1 MDAKTLRE
9 KILDYVLITLGC
21 ALYVVAWTSF
31 MLPSGIV
38 SGGLTGA
45 CAILSM
51 ATGVP
56 VDVYYISF
64 NVVLILLAT
73 LIMGISFGA
82 KTIYAIL
89 VSTVLL
95 RVMGSESMNFLKCM
109 PGEALYLEDRILVP
123 LIGGL
128 LEAVGIGLILQ
139 RGGSTGGLDIFVL
152 LINKFWPVSP
162 GKVYLYFDV
171 IIIASLLLIPG
182 HTFADVIYG
191 YVAMAAF
198 TFSVDFVLMGRQSTV
213 QLMIFSEHYPEI
225 ADYINREMDRGVTV
239 LKATGWFSKSDR
251 PVLLVL
257 VRKYQLTEVTKAV
270 KSVDPKAFV
279 SVVPANDVYG
289 EGFGEIKAGI
299 QSGRKKTKKLK
310 QEQ

>member
-1 MDAKTLRE
+1 MEKNALWE
-9 KILDYVLITLGC
+9 KIWDYVLITLGC
-21 ALYVVAWTSF
+21 AIYVVAWTSF
-31 MLPSGIV
+31 MLPGGIV

-51 ATGVP
+51 GTGVP
-56 VDVYYISF
+56 VDIYYITF
-64 NVVLILLAT
+64 NVILILLAT
-73 LIMGISFGA
+73 FIMGISFGA

-89 VSTVLL
+89 LSTVLL

-109 PGEALYLEDRILVP
+109 PGEALYLDDRILVP

-139 RGGSTGGLDIFVL
+139 RGGSTGGIDIFVL

-182 HTFADVIYG
+182 HTFSDVIYG

-198 TFSVDFVLMGRQSTV
+198 TFSVDFVLMGRKSTV
-213 QLMIFSEHYPEI
+213 QLMIFSEKYPDI

-257 VRKYQLTEVTKAV
+257 VRKYQLTEVTRAV
-270 KSVDPKAFV
+270 KDVDPKAFV

-299 QSGRKKTKKLK
+299 ERNKKKK
-310 QEQ
+310 QQ